1 MTTHIARAKAQAA
14 HIDTEGYAHPAYE
27 KAALR
32 GILHA
37 LLALHEQNE
46 AGQFSE
52 AAKDGA
58 TNLRTRATKNIATL
72 KEPK

>member
-1 MTTHIARAKAQAA
+1 MTTHIAQAKAQAD

-46 AGQFSE
+46 TKPAP
-52 AAKDGA
+52 K
-58 TNLRTRATKNIATL
+58 RTTTP

>member
-1 MTTHIARAKAQAA
+1 MTTHIARAKAQAE
-14 HIDTEGYAHPAYE
+14 HLDTDGYAHPAYE

-46 AGQFSE
+46 PAQFSD
-52 AAKDGA
+52 AAKTA
-58 TNLRTRATKNIATL
+58 AENLRAKATKRTTTT